1 MKGLAVAISR
11 PTVLLLPHL
20 KGAMLNLIRSVD
32 FQINLSETD
41 LLSSISHPTNG
52 IGNLKSPVFRCS
64 LIPISTRIRCK
75 NTTKS
80 KTPPQK

>member
-32 FQINLSETD
+32 FQLSETD
-41 LLSSISHPTNG
+41 MLFCISHPTNG

-64 LIPISTRIRCK
+64 LITISFRIRCK

-80 KTPPQK
+80 KTPLQK